1 MLAAAT
7 RATRGAAF
15 PWEGAD
21 GTWSTFAEA
30 SKAAR
35 NWSDQSTGGGQGHWF
50 TEYSNKKRNILSLRC
65 IAHKDCPFLQKV
77 AWNQASGCFARYTA
91 FAHAAEANDRRRS
104 NSALTFA
111 QRATLLEGL
120 DMGGKPM
127 EVLNAIT
134 KKRKAELI
142 AQGKNPLQYKK
153 AKGGLKGTTH
163 IIHV

>member
-1 MLAAAT
+1 MLAAAI
-7 RATRGAAF
+7 RATRGAAI
-15 PWEGAD
+15 PWECAD

-35 NWSDQSTGGGQGHWF
+35 NWSDQSTVGGQGHWK

-77 AWNQASGCFARYTA
+77 GWNQASGCFARYTA
-91 FAHAAEANDRRRS
+91 FAHATEANDRRRS
-104 NSALTFA
+104 NSSLTFA
-111 QRATLLEGL
+111 QQATVLDGL

-142 AQGKNPLQYKK
+142 AQGKNPLQHKK
-153 AKGGLKGTTH
+153 AKGGLKGTAH